1 MAVCPPPGG
10 ETTPEDS
17 LVSHGGVLSQLE
29 DQTGIITELFFFF
42 SDHHNPFSLTFS
54 LTYFILSLS
63 SHISSQGQQ

>member
-42 SDHHNPFSLTFS
+42 LIITIPSLLPF
-54 LTYFILSLS
+54 LSLISS
-63 SHISSQGQQ
+63 SHFLLT